1 MSKQSNTNRELGLED
16 IMNEMYTHKVEQPA
30 DNTVDETGCNT
41 NREDADASAEDMIK
55 CPHCDK
61 LIQASGCGSH

>member
-30 DNTVDETGCNT
+30 DNTVDET
-41 NREDADASAEDMIK
+41 DASAEDMIK

>member
-1 MSKQSNTNRELGLED
+1 MSKQSNTNREFGLED

-41 NREDADASAEDMIK
+41 HEDADDASAPDKIK

-61 LIQASGCGSH
+61 LIQATSCGSH